1 MMTDEQIIDIYQ
13 DHYSDDDNTDPAH
26 IVPFAR
32 ALLSASKP
40 AVALEVA
47 AWRRPNGDL
56 YQENPNGFTDWT
68 PLYEHPAVPAQLRDA
83 QDERTDALCDS
94 SYCAGLQQGF
104 TFGQQDDNEGLHK
117 ALAARDGYVKVLR
130 EAPAPAQSGE
140 PVARVA
146 GTKTLYVDCHECVEC
161 GHIGI
166 NDSHPTDASCGY
178 SCDWTGPS
186 PVDDKCPGCQ
196 REGVMGLACPKC
208 SGRYNILAEA
218 HISYAALQPAQTAQ
232 SAVGLDDERA
242 PVIGLLK
249 RARYVRHEDLPA
261 DVRDETETRAAYGN
275 SAAWQDARNHEQRRL
290 IDEALSRLEVLATS
304 PQSGQTEQALKAQ
317 LNAAY
322 AALDAVA
329 DWAKQEGAD
338 DDMEAGTRLLAL
350 LLKHGVHPRE
360 TLAVQPA
367 SGGQ

>member
-1 MMTDEQIIDIYQ
+1 MTAPTNKLDVGAMMTDKIKYFLEAWEMNGVGKTVATVQ
-13 DHYSDDDNTDPAH
+13 DRPGTVVTIEVDDL
-26 IVPFAR
+26 R

-40 AVALEVA
+40 AVAPEGWKLVPVDPTELMAMAPHTALVKFNPSTVMGHPVMEVA
-47 AWRRPNGDL
+47 RECYR
-56 YQENPNGFTDWT
+56 
-68 PLYEHPAVPAQLRDA
+68 
-83 QDERTDALCDS
+83 S
-94 SYCAGLQQGF
+94 M
-104 TFGQQDDNEGLHK
+104 
-117 ALAARDGYVKVLR
+117 LAASP
-130 EAPAPAQSGE
+130 AAPAQSGE

>member
-1 MMTDEQIIDIYQ
+1 MTAPTNKLDVGAMIQTNQVLDLVN
-13 DHYSDDDNTDPAH
+13 DCSGKDGLVD
-26 IVPFAR
+26 VR
-32 ALLSASKP
+32 ALVNELLSAGKP
-40 AVALEVA
+40 AVMTDDERRAEISRLA
-47 AWRRPNGDL
+47 ATLPET
-56 YQENPNGFTDWT
+56 QEEYVQQVKDAM
-68 PLYEHPAVPAQLRDA
+68 LAASPAAQLRDA

-130 EAPAPAQSGE
+130 EAPAPAQSGHPDDLAVDQFAAAMKE
-140 PVARVA
+140 KLAQARAKGRGGWQRCDPTRLSNMLRKHVEKGDPRDVANFCMFLWHLEQPIA
-146 GTKTLYVDCHECVEC
+146 
-161 GHIGI
+161 
-166 NDSHPTDASCGY
+166 PQ
-178 SCDWTGPS
+178 PS
-186 PVDDKCPGCQ
+186 P
-196 REGVMGLACPKC
+196 
-208 SGRYNILAEA
+208 
-218 HISYAALQPAQTAQ
+218 T
-232 SAVGLDDERA
+232 AVGLDDERA

-367 SGGQ
+367 SGGAQ